1 MGWPTGS
8 EVARPMINA
17 AMMRGNS
24 FHAKVFGNRTQVQF
38 AYLNVG
44 RLALMIHRTNEQY
57 GLLPVFLGRFD

>member
-1 MGWPTGS
+1 MPHMGWPTGS

-38 AYLNVG
+38 AYL
-44 RLALMIHRTNEQY
+44 
-57 GLLPVFLGRFD
+57 